1 MNQLSYL
8 ARVSKCEVFSSS
20 RDFLLACPSDTIEEE
35 HVALEGME
43 ALPGSP
49 HPQCRGGGGC
59 GQWSMVGEMRTM
71 ERVLIGT
78 LQSKAVHLLLGGL
91 RPQQRTE
98 HRRGEQCVDR
108 SVSATPAAVQRV
120 VPQQLVLCGGSSL
133 TNGCYVSVLKRCL
146 RTALYA
152 LQHGGSECLG
162 DNSTATLPSVDG
174 GDNNDDGDDDDAD
187 SSSDCMDVVPGG
199 GAAELGWSILWEQV
213 AEQLHMEEGSSC
225 DGLHAVGEATAVGS
239 YEERIGNLVTSIA
252 SRIGRRI
259 AALNPLALPEC
270 ISLCA
275 IISQSYLEIPRLL
288 MDSARGVI
296 VLATS
301 GAYVDADTAASV
313 RQWRDTFVRGVP
325 DLMAIGR
332 VGVVVH
338 GVEGC
343 MDCNGDEN
351 DDDFDIFRTD
361 KALLLQCT
369 LL

>member
-1 MNQLSYL
+1 M
-8 ARVSKCEVFSSS
+8 SKCKVFSSA

-35 HVALEGME
+35 HVSLEGME
-43 ALPGSP
+43 AFPAGP
-49 HPQCRGGGGC
+49 HPQCQGGRGC

-98 HRRGEQCVDR
+98 HRRRGEQCV
-108 SVSATPAAVQRV
+108 QRL

-133 TNGCYVSVLKRCL
+133 TNGCYVSVLKRCFQ
-146 RTALYA
+146 TVLYA
-152 LQHGGSECLG
+152 LQHGGSQCPG
-162 DNSTATLPSVDG
+162 GNPTATLPSVDD
-174 GDNNDDGDDDDAD
+174 GDNNNNDDDEDDDGDD

-213 AEQLHMEEGSSC
+213 AKQLHVEEGRSC
-225 DGLHAVGEATAVGS
+225 DGIHVVGEATVVGS
-239 YEERIGNLVTSIA
+239 YEERIRNLVTSIA

-270 ISLCA
+270 IALCA

-296 VLATS
+296 VLAAP
-301 GAYVDADTAASV
+301 GAYVDADAAASV

-338 GVEGC
+338 GVEGR
-343 MDCNGDEN
+343 MDCNGDEF